1 MNEDTTEIEQG
12 DEPHFVQPVGD
23 ADAESA
29 TPEQLA
35 AYDLD
40 EDGKISIVENER
52 ARLGIVDARLEELAE
67 HGGITGAVAGAAH
80 KIVDRLDND

>member
-1 MNEDTTEIEQG
+1 MNDTDPNG
-12 DEPHFVQPVGD
+12 RHDEPHFVQPIGE

-29 TPEQLA
+29 TDDQLE

-40 EDGKISIVENER
+40 GDGKISIVENER

-67 HGGITGAVAGAAH
+67 HDGVTGAVAEAAH
-80 KIVDRLDND
+80 KVVDRLDND

>member
-1 MNEDTTEIEQG
+1 MSDETTN
-12 DEPHFVQPVGD
+12 DPVRDDPHFVQPVGD
-23 ADAESA
+23 AEAESA
-29 TPEQLA
+29 TEAQLE

-67 HGGITGAVAGAAH
+67 HDGVTGAVAGAAH

>member
-1 MNEDTTEIEQG
+1 MSDETTNDPVH

-23 ADAESA
+23 AEPESA
-29 TPEQLA
+29 TPEQLE

-40 EDGKISIVENER
+40 DDGKISIIENER
-52 ARLGIVDARLEELAE
+52 ARLGIVDARLAELAE
-67 HGGITGAVAGAAH
+67 EDGVAGAVAEAAH

>member
-1 MNEDTTEIEQG
+1 MSDDPTNDPVH
-12 DEPHFVQPVGD
+12 DDPRFVQPIGD
-23 ADAESA
+23 AEPESA
-29 TPEQLA
+29 TPEQLE

-67 HGGITGAVAGAAH
+67 QDGVTGAVAEAAH